1 MDYMKYKL
9 IRESIRFIELC
20 QMHVLENRMEI
31 KMYDAMTNIKINF
44 LKDMM
49 EEEKTNTFLKGR
61 FFNKINDLLR
71 IDSFIH
77 SCYCSKK
84 ANV

>member
-9 IRESIRFIELC
+9 IKESIRFIELC
-20 QMHVLENRMEI
+20 QMRVLENRMEI
-31 KMYDAMTNIKINF
+31 KLYDSMTNIKINF

-49 EEEKTNTFLKGR
+49 ETEKTNIFLKGR
-61 FFNKINDLLR
+61 FFNKINNILR
-71 IDSFIH
+71 IDSIIH
-77 SCYCSKK
+77 SSHCSKK

>member
-9 IRESIRFIELC
+9 IKESIKFIELC
-20 QMHVLENRMEI
+20 QMRVLKDGMPIELYNM
-31 KMYDAMTNIKINF
+31 MTNIKINF

-49 EEEKTNTFLKGR
+49 EVEKSTSFLKKR
-61 FFNKINDLLR
+61 FSSKINSILKINSIIYSR
-71 IDSFIH
+71 N
-77 SCYCSKK
+77 YSKK

>member
-9 IRESIRFIELC
+9 IKESIRFIELC
-20 QMHVLENRMEI
+20 QMHVLEDGMEI
-31 KMYDAMTNIKINF
+31 KLYNMMANIKINF

-49 EEEKTNTFLKGR
+49 KSEETNFFLKSR
-61 FFNKINDLLR
+61 FFNKINNILR
-71 IDSFIH
+71 IDSLIH